1 VSTTT
6 PKGNRSRRWVVGA
19 AAVLTALTATIT
31 TLATRST
38 AEPSSA
44 RQDGRAATTP
54 AATSPAV
61 TTPAATSPSTRTST
75 GKPSTTKPPTIR
87 PKPIDPATRNPDGFA
102 EFRRSATTL
111 HISGTTWDPDDRR
124 GALVRVYDNSHL
136 VAATR
141 ADARTHQYGASA
153 HLGEGTH
160 SIKVVTMN
168 VGPGTR
174 NRVDGHTTVRVAPSW
189 ISTYQ
194 GNQGI
199 AARMLADH
207 GWGADEMPPL
217 VRLWTRE
224 SNWTTSAYN
233 PSGAYGIPQALPGN
247 KMASAGDDWQT
258 SATTQIEWG
267 LQYISD
273 VYGSPS
279 AAWAHEMDQGWY

>member
-1 VSTTT
+1 MST
-6 PKGNRSRRWVVGA
+6 PNPSKKRSRRRAVGTT
-19 AAVLTALTATIT
+19 AVLAAALTATIT

-44 RQDGRAATTP
+44 PAPRHTISKSTPSAAP
-54 AATSPAV
+54 H
-61 TTPAATSPSTRTST
+61 
-75 GKPSTTKPPTIR
+75 PTVR
-87 PKPIDPATRNPDGFA
+87 PRPVDPATRNPDGDA
-102 EFRRSATTL
+102 RFRRTAATL
-111 HISGTTWDPDDRR
+111 HIAGTTWDPDDRL
-124 GALVRVYDNSHL
+124 GALVRVYDNSRL

-141 ADARTHQYGASA
+141 ASARTHEYDATAQ
-153 HLGEGTH
+153 LGEGTH
-160 SIKVVTMN
+160 SIKVVTLN

-174 NRVDGHTTVRVAPSW
+174 NRLDGRTTIKIAPSW
-189 ISTYQ
+189 ISGYQ

-199 AARMLADH
+199 AARMLASH

-233 PSGAYGIPQALPGN
+233 PSGAYGIPQALPGD